1 MHFLKKLGS
10 FHKIR
15 DKLGAIMYGLGSL
28 GTN

>member
-1 MHFLKKLGS
+1 MHSSKELGT

>member
-1 MHFLKKLGS
+1 MHLSRKKLGT

-28 GTN
+28 GL